1 MDDTRS
7 YSKSKQPS
15 GDRPRCRLTQTP
27 TPTPTPAPKPVG
39 PAVVALVVFMAALSV
54 AVSLPGH
61 AAPAEDAVM
70 LRGPVETPSVL
81 IVNSY
86 HPGFTWSD
94 DVVAGVVDTLKE
106 RFPTVQP
113 VVEYMDTKR
122 HFDGRH
128 GVFVEN
134 FRERLALK
142 YAENEF
148 DLLFASDDNAFR
160 FLLDHGEALF
170 GATPVVFAGVNHL
183 DEIQRVESPR
193 FTGVVERHEFDR
205 TLDLAISIYPDPPQ
219 ILVVTDQTTTGRG
232 NRRKI
237 AEHIRARGL
246 QGRTIYSA
254 GRPDLTVAALERLVA
269 DVPPGGFIFFADF
282 HVDARGTRI
291 LYERL
296 LPRLSQ
302 AARVP
307 IFTYADFYVGHGPV
321 GGSFLGGYEHGRQ
334 GARMAIRILRGA
346 RPSSIAIEHQTSKR
360 YVFDYQQL
368 RRFGIGRQQLPGPST
383 FVNEPETLWYEY
395 RLLILGAIALFL
407 FQSVLV
413 AVLIWSVRRRKSM
426 EHELRQSLDENRV
439 LLQEVHHRVKN
450 NLQVISS
457 MIHLARKDD
466 QVDAHAFAME
476 TENRIRALALM
487 HENIYQGES
496 LSAVD
501 LSTYLHELSN
511 SVAESL
517 NVGRSVID
525 FTSEVGACHVPM
537 DLAIPCGLITNELV
551 TNAVKHGV
559 PADGQAQRI
568 RIHLSGAAERTVRLV
583 VSDNGPGLP
592 KHAAP
597 AEAAGLGLTLVQSL
611 TQQIRGN
618 VEFMNGSGLA
628 CALEF
633 ALC

>member
-1 MDDTRS
+1 MAMLS
-7 YSKSKQPS
+7 L
-15 GDRPRCRLTQTP
+15 G
-27 TPTPTPAPKPVG
+27 APVI
-39 PAVVALVVFMAALSV
+39 
-54 AVSLPGH
+54 GH
-61 AAPAEDAVM
+61 AAPEEDAAI
-70 LRGPVETPSVL
+70 LRGPVDAPSVL

-106 RFPTVQP
+106 RFPRAQA

-122 HFDGRH
+122 HFDGRN

-160 FLLDHGEALF
+160 FLLDYGEALF

-183 DEIQRVESPR
+183 DEIPSVEPRR
-193 FTGVVERHEFDR
+193 FTGVVERHDFDR

-237 AEHIRARGL
+237 AEHLRARGL
-246 QGRTIYSA
+246 QERTIYSA
-254 GRPDLTVAALERLVA
+254 GRPDLTAAALERLVA
-269 DVPPGGFIFFADF
+269 GVPPGGIIFFADF
-282 HVDARGTRI
+282 HVDAHGI
-291 LYERL
+291 PVSYERL
-296 LPRLSQ
+296 LPRLTQ

-307 IFTYADFYVGHGPV
+307 IFTYADFYVGHGPI
-321 GGSFLGGYEHGRQ
+321 GGSFVGGYEHGRQ
-334 GARMAIRILRGA
+334 GARMAIRILQGA
-346 RPSSIAIEHQTSKR
+346 RPSTIPIESQTSNH
-360 YVFDYQQL
+360 YVFDYKQL
-368 RRFGIGRQQLPGPST
+368 KRFGIGWQQLPGPST

-395 RLLILGAIALFL
+395 RLPILGAIALFL
-407 FQSVLV
+407 FQSLLV
-413 AVLIWSVRRRKSM
+413 AVLIWSGRRRKFM
-426 EHELRQSLDENRV
+426 EQELRQSLNENRV

-450 NLQVISS
+450 NLQIISS
-457 MIHLARKDD
+457 MIHLARKDE
-466 QVDAHAFAME
+466 QTDARSFAME
-476 TENRIRALALM
+476 TENRIRTLALM
-487 HENIYQGES
+487 HENIYQSES

-517 NVGRSVID
+517 NVKRSVID
-525 FTSEVGACHVPM
+525 FTSEVAACHVPM

-551 TNAVKHGV
+551 TNAVKYGV

-568 RIHLSGAAERTVRLV
+568 RVHLSGTAERTVRLA

-592 KHAAP
+592 NHAAP

-611 TQQIRGN
+611 TQQIRGS
-618 VEFMNGSGLA
+618 VDFMNGAGLS
-628 CALEF
+628 CTVEF
-633 ALC
+633 ETWSAPSSSC